1 MANPDQ
7 FANRIRRIAVGVVDG
22 AVNNVRNTALVA
34 IRTVTRFTP
43 KDTTLARSNWLANI
57 GSPDLSERPIRPAS
71 EVVAEARTS
80 LDRGRIRAAILSR
93 NSVEIHIANGGDKVP
108 YLATLDRGSSKQA
121 PAGFVKMALQE
132 SGAKTLVKA
141 RLLRGRKSEAVGV

>member
-1 MANPDQ
+1 
-7 FANRIRRIAVGVVDG
+7 
-22 AVNNVRNTALVA
+22 VNNVRNTALVA

-43 KDTTLARSNWLANI
+43 KDTTLARSNWVANI